1 MHHTC
6 RCLTRLCIYS
16 NKLLELAKFGTWQ
29 KSQWLRGK
37 RKFSLWLIIL
47 LVSNFEELMAGNLEE
62 QGEQQGGE
70 WLGPD
75 SVRSCKTDEAGT
87 GNC

>member
-1 MHHTC
+1 
-6 RCLTRLCIYS
+6 
-16 NKLLELAKFGTWQ
+16 
-29 KSQWLRGK
+29 
-37 RKFSLWLIIL
+37 
-47 LVSNFEELMAGNLEE
+47 MAGNLEE